1 MKENVKQVLISV
13 ILTILINAGFY
24 MIIKN
29 QIDKS
34 ENIINEKT
42 KIITQ
47 LEKDNTKNK
56 ELIARVRKNN
66 ALNTFSSFVGND
78 GIVTEEIRIKKV
90 VFNEDSWT
98 IDITPQPKAMLK
110 FKGDGNFTIA
120 DREVKKMLL
129 NIVDM
134 FKKNYYNFFDK
145 DFREDVG
152 ILDIKGVDIIITNNN
167 YDVGTYRDGK
177 ITLKG
182 EK

>member
-1 MKENVKQVLISV
+1 
-13 ILTILINAGFY
+13 
-24 MIIKN
+24 
-29 QIDKS
+29 
-34 ENIINEKT
+34 
-42 KIITQ
+42 
-47 LEKDNTKNK
+47 
-56 ELIARVRKNN
+56 LIARVRKNN